1 MPGKGSIERERLFS
15 IYAGNL
21 SIYHSTVTDK
31 FLCPVCLTLFSRDAL
46 ICDPPELSL
55 AHIIPKSVKGRLYT
69 LVCRYCDNWIGSA
82 YDRQLAREKHFHDW
96 VKGDQDISAHVKY
109 DDKVVPVKCSLKEST
124 IDFRNIP
131 KQFPSESWKQFLSSA
146 VSDWSNFK
154 FSFTVST
161 FNPSKLSIS
170 ILYSAFLMMFYQFG
184 YEYVLSPNV
193 NKVRQFIQGNGFPE
207 NMYKTIFPLSKGS
220 SDIPSIFPS
229 ISILTEPP
237 TIRSFIVALPSPRKG
252 EVTRCV
258 LLPGFSNDGEKA
270 YECILGSP
278 QPFRNIKATLIPN
291 IQSRQ
296 LEDLSYKWFGN
307 WLWKNVV

>member
-1 MPGKGSIERERLFS
+1 MAGKGSIERERLFS
-15 IYAGNL
+15 LYAGNL
-21 SIYHSTVTDK
+21 SIYHPTVTDK
-31 FLCPVCLTLFSRDAL
+31 FLCPVCLTLFTRDAL
-46 ICDPPELSL
+46 ICDPSEVSL
-55 AHIIPKSVKGRLYT
+55 AHVIPKSVKGRLCT
-69 LVCRYCDNWIGSA
+69 LVCRHCDNPIGSA
-82 YDRQLAREKHFHDW
+82 YDSQLAREKHFHDW
-96 VKGDQDISAHVKY
+96 VQGAANISGRLKYEDKEVATECCLKG
-109 DDKVVPVKCSLKEST
+109 ST
-124 IDFRNIP
+124 IEFRDIP
-131 KQFPSESWKQFLSSA
+131 KQYPHTSWEQFLKAA

-154 FSFTVST
+154 FSFMVST

-193 NKVRQFIQGNGFPE
+193 NKVRQFIQGSGFPE
-207 NMYKTIFPLSKGS
+207 NMYKAIFPLSKGS

-229 ISILTEPP
+229 VSILTEPP

-278 QPFRNIKATLIPN
+278 QPFGNIKATLIPN
-291 IQSRQ
+291 IQSRR
-296 LEDLSYKWFGN
+296 LEDPSYKWFGN